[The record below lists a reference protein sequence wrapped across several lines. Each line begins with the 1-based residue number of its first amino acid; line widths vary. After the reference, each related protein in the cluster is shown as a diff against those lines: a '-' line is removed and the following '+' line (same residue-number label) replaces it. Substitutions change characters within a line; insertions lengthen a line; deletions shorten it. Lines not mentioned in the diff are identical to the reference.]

1 MGEKAPISL
10 LCRLFFLQIIYVFA
24 FYFWLC
30 WVSVAARGLSL
41 IAAHGGFSLTAVCR
55 LLIAVASL
63 VREHRLWGTRT
74 AVVAAH
80 GLSS

>member
-1 MGEKAPISL
+1 M
-10 LCRLFFLQIIYVFA
+10 
-24 FYFWLC
+24 
-30 WVSVAARGLSL
+30 SVAARGLSL